1 MPTLGKFIQRRR
13 AELGLTQEQLAEK
26 VGPGV
31 RQAEISRLEHD
42 RITLPRRQRLE
53 QIAIALDVPLGTL
66 LARSGWAGAED
77 EFEASELLDTEGPEA
92 DLSLEESGEAAPLED
107 NGEGNGL
114 GEGGDHRD
122 GAKVVA
128 FQSAMARA
136 ELQIRRSERAIQEAQ
151 STYEALRVSFDTRE
165 KVSSKTPA
173 PGQ

>member
-1 MPTLGKFIQRRR
+1 
-13 AELGLTQEQLAEK
+13 
-26 VGPGV
+26 
-31 RQAEISRLEHD
+31 
-42 RITLPRRQRLE
+42 
-53 QIAIALDVPLGTL
+53 LDVPLGTL

>member
-26 VGPGV
+26 IGPGV

-53 QIAIALDVPLGTL
+53 QIAVALDVPLGTL

-77 EFEASELLDTEGPEA
+77 EFELSGTLDADGLEGDLPTEQPDEVLQP
-92 DLSLEESGEAAPLED
+92 DDDQSD
-107 NGEGNGL
+107 NGP
-114 GEGGDHRD
+114 GERGDHRD
-122 GAKVVA
+122 GAKVIA

-151 STYEALRVSFDTRE
+151 STYEALRVSLDARE